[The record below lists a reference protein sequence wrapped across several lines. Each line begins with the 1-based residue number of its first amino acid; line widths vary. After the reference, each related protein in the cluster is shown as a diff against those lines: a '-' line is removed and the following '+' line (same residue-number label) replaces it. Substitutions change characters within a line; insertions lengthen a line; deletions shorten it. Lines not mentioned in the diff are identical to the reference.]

1 MHHARTQSLL
11 LRCLLDLARADAPAT
26 VRRLAAELG
35 RAPADVER
43 DLVLL
48 ARRGLVDADRV
59 RLTFLGLMH
68 AASGSAL
75 AAPAER
81 RHAA

>member
-1 MHHARTQSLL
+1 MHLARTQSQL
-11 LRCLLDLARADAPAT
+11 LRTLLELARADVPAT
-26 VRRLAAELG
+26 VRRLAAEIG
-35 RAPADVER
+35 RTPADIER
-43 DLVLL
+43 DLALL
-48 ARRGLVDADRV
+48 SRRGLVDAGRV
-59 RLTFLGLMH
+59 RLTFVGLMH